1 MIIKVLLGS
10 GSFPDLNLYY
20 KLPLHDIG
28 QIFFLQLQ
36 KDMPGK
42 FQCRYTLNLNVLLFF
57 SSPMCSLMRP
67 NNSLSLMLKNNIGI
81 VSLEATLTF
90 IHGG

>member
-42 FQCRYTLNLNVLLFF
+42 FQCRYTLNLNVLFF
-57 SSPMCSLMRP
+57 FFITNVFL
-67 NNSLSLMLKNNIGI
+67 N
-81 VSLEATLTF
+81 EAQQF
-90 IHGG
+90 FEFDAEE